1 MRNDD
6 KQWEKD
12 LQKDMELRR
21 LKGENI
27 LKDVDRPATDKKIY
41 RDDHEGMFVNDH
53 MDISDLPKVKNEII
67 RREQKERDNNNG
79 KMISDSY
86 ETDKA
91 VKRMLFKADA
101 LIGLFSAGMLF
112 SLVASLFGRGGLVLG
127 ALLGIYGGML
137 FRAPTAEGLYKNNG
151 KIVGLALIIPG
162 TLMFLFNIINKDD
175 SATLLMFG
183 ALLLAICIASYVAQA
198 DTGEYLDEKVNY
210 PIEAE
215 CVDIIEEHVS
225 SEDSDTTYYYPIFEI
240 DYKGMHK
247 RLPKLHRTRNKKKLP
262 DIGAKR
268 FIRINPDNFDEWY
281 YPFME

>member
-67 RREQKERDNNNG
+67 RREQKERENNNG

-91 VKRMLFKADA
+91 VKRALFRSDA
-101 LIGLFSAGMLF
+101 LMALFFAGLLL
-112 SLVASLFGRGGLVLG
+112 SLIALAFGRCGLVLG

-151 KIVGLALIIPG
+151 KIMGLALIIPG
-162 TLMFLFNIINKDD
+162 VLMALLNIIKKDD
-175 SATLLMFG
+175 SATPLLVG
-183 ALLLAICIASYVAQA
+183 ALVLAICVASYAA
-198 DTGEYLDEKVNY
+198 KGDTDKYLDEKVNY